1 MKKFKS
7 KIMVPVN
14 MVGYF
19 TCSLISRVALK
30 VGNVVGE
37 KSSSMLSKVASSNI

>member
-1 MKKFKS
+1 MKKIKS

-19 TCSLISRVALK
+19 TYSLISRVALK
-30 VGNVVGE
+30 IGNATGK
-37 KSSSMLSKVASSNI
+37 KSSSMLSKVANSNI